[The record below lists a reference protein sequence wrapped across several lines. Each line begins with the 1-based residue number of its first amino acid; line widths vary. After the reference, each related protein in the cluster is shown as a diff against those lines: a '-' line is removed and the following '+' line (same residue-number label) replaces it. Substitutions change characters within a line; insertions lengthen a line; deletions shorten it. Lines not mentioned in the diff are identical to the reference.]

1 MEIAPEHL
9 AQFFADLAPELDER
23 RRRIL
28 CGATARLLGHGG
40 ITEVSQAAGISRH
53 TVAAGVAEI
62 RAGDRTQFQG
72 IRRPGAGR
80 KSVADQQ
87 PQLLGSLERL
97 LASDAQQPG
106 GPLEWTLLSS
116 YEVAEELRRQGFAV
130 STSSAAQLMRDLGYF
145 AVGRARPRSPRKL
158 AELQRHFRCLS
169 QAVAAFGADG
179 QPVICARAS
188 LSELAD
194 RGPAASDG
202 QAGGWVSTGAD
213 PIVAD
218 FTAEA
223 IQRWWAE
230 VSPRCF
236 PAATEVLICTDAFGT
251 DGDTRDAW
259 KHRLARLAHATGLSL
274 TLQAIPQGA
283 WRWRDHESQYS
294 YSVTLA
300 PNRGTQVR
308 CQVTIDLITSFGEA
322 DPATSPADASSPHG
336 SACGCRYTARPTIPD
351 SVKSSHAVSGPD
363 FGQWLAEGTGSQPG
377 LGPARHPAIDRDVAG
392 VPGAATQANS
402 RRASHPAPPLAH
414 PDAVEPRKPKVAE
427 IVAHNIARDISTR
440 RLRPGDRLP
449 SETVALTRF
458 NVSRSSLREALR
470 MLELLGVIRIRTG
483 AGGGPVVGQVTSYDF
498 GSTTT
503 FYYHLVGVTIREIL
517 QARCILEPALVRLA
531 VDQADPAAKAR
542 LRAYLNRLDGDG
554 TPRPAWRSLRERS
567 RIAGFHLALIET
579 GNGVLDFFSHSLQDV
594 WMARQTMEPFSSHAA
609 AHNDRDHRVIAEAIL
624 SRDAGMAE
632 SLMRTH
638 MDHIYDY
645 ANTQWSRLL
654 DEVVDWHLPRTNL
667 QT

>member
-1 MEIAPEHL
+1 M
-9 AQFFADLAPELDER
+9 
-23 RRRIL
+23 
-28 CGATARLLGHGG
+28 
-40 ITEVSQAAGISRH
+40 
-53 TVAAGVAEI
+53 
-62 RAGDRTQFQG
+62 
-72 IRRPGAGR
+72 
-80 KSVADQQ
+80 
-87 PQLLGSLERL
+87 
-97 LASDAQQPG
+97 
-106 GPLEWTLLSS
+106 
-116 YEVAEELRRQGFAV
+116 
-130 STSSAAQLMRDLGYF
+130 
-145 AVGRARPRSPRKL
+145 
-158 AELQRHFRCLS
+158 
-169 QAVAAFGADG
+169 
-179 QPVICARAS
+179 
-188 LSELAD
+188 
-194 RGPAASDG
+194 
-202 QAGGWVSTGAD
+202 
-213 PIVAD
+213 
-218 FTAEA
+218 
-223 IQRWWAE
+223 
-230 VSPRCF
+230 
-236 PAATEVLICTDAFGT
+236 
-251 DGDTRDAW
+251 
-259 KHRLARLAHATGLSL
+259 
-274 TLQAIPQGA
+274 
-283 WRWRDHESQYS
+283 
-294 YSVTLA
+294 
-300 PNRGTQVR
+300 
-308 CQVTIDLITSFGEA
+308 
-322 DPATSPADASSPHG
+322 
-336 SACGCRYTARPTIPD
+336 
-351 SVKSSHAVSGPD
+351 
-363 FGQWLAEGTGSQPG
+363 
-377 LGPARHPAIDRDVAG
+377 
-392 VPGAATQANS
+392 PGAATQANS
-402 RRASHPAPPLAH
+402 RHASHPAPPLAH

-609 AHNDRDHRVIAEAIL
+609 AHNDQDHRVIAEAIL